1 MNLDSYFTNGFRQFL
16 ILTVAS
22 TIVGWIIWLSVYKK
36 IERYNQNHPEHAV
49 SVNFVAAAV
58 RLAVFIF
65 WFLIVARQVIALK
78 PAVDMVLSAGG
89 IIAICSTFAAKE
101 SLNNYISGFLISVH
115 KPFQIGDT
123 IRVIERRITG
133 TVEDITFRHTA
144 IRTEDGSIITVP
156 NALMNSMSIEKLSA
170 KEE

>member
-1 MNLDSYFTNGFRQFL
+1 M
-16 ILTVAS
+16 
-22 TIVGWIIWLSVYKK
+22 
-36 IERYNQNHPEHAV
+36 
-49 SVNFVAAAV
+49 
-58 RLAVFIF
+58 VFIF